1 MQIVLAS
8 ASPRRAELL
17 QKIGLDF
24 RVQAA
29 DIEENFNPSQN
40 LESQLAELALRKAQ
54 AVANTLTAGLVI
66 GADTVVVI
74 DGEVLGKPASP
85 KEAALMLSRLSNRK
99 HQVLT
104 GLAVIDVKKGK
115 AISGVE
121 NTLVQFRALSPAEIM
136 AYVETGEP
144 LDKAGAY
151 GIQEKGATLVE
162 RIEGCYF
169 NVVGLPVAR
178 LVGMLKE
185 TGLEVHQVW
194 HQPF

>member
-17 QKIGLDF
+17 HKIGLDF

-29 DIEENFNPSQN
+29 DIEESFDPSQN
-40 LESQLAELALRKAQ
+40 LESQLEDLALRKAR
-54 AVANTLTAGLVI
+54 AVADTLDAGLVI

-74 DGEVLGKPASP
+74 DGEVLGKPASS
-85 KEAALMLSRLSNRK
+85 KEAELMLSRLSNRT

-104 GLAVIDVKKGK
+104 SLAVIDVKTGK

-121 NTLVQFRALSPAEIM
+121 STLVQFRPLSPAEIT

-151 GIQEKGATLVE
+151 GIQEKGATLVD

-169 NVVGLPVAR
+169 NVVGLPLAR
-178 LVGMLKE
+178 MVGMLKE
-185 TGLEVHQVW
+185 AGLKVHQVW

>member
-24 RVQAA
+24 TVQAA
-29 DIEENFNPSQN
+29 DVEENFDPSQN
-40 LESQLAELALRKAQ
+40 LETQLENLALRKAW
-54 AVANTLTAGLVI
+54 AVADTLNAGLVI

-74 DGEVLGKPASP
+74 DGEVLGKPASS
-85 KEAALMLSRLSNRK
+85 KEAALMLSRLSKRK

-104 GLAVIDVKKGK
+104 GLAVIDVKTGK
-115 AISGVE
+115 VISGVE
-121 NTLVQFRALSPAEIM
+121 STMVQFRALSPAEIT

-178 LVGMLKE
+178 MVAMLKE
-185 TGLEVHQVW
+185 AGLEVHRLW
-194 HQPF
+194 HHPF

>member
-1 MQIVLAS
+1 
-8 ASPRRAELL
+8 
-17 QKIGLDF
+17 
-24 RVQAA
+24 
-29 DIEENFNPSQN
+29 
-40 LESQLAELALRKAQ
+40 
-54 AVANTLTAGLVI
+54 
-66 GADTVVVI
+66 
-74 DGEVLGKPASP
+74 
-85 KEAALMLSRLSNRK
+85 MLSRLSNRK

-121 NTLVQFRALSPAEIM
+121 TTLVQFRALSPAEIT
-136 AYVETGEP
+136 AYIETGEP

-151 GIQEKGATLVE
+151 GIQEKGAALVE

-185 TGLEVHQVW
+185 VGLEVHQVW